1 MFENNKLSLQKVLQK
16 LICTGSQ
23 APVPTVEEGEVQEVD
38 DTKFSSTSSQAPVPA
53 VEGCEVLEV
62 KDTQFSSFSTCS
74 QAPVPVAGNNGVGK
88 SLFRVGAPGA
98 CSVDR

>member
-1 MFENNKLSLQKVLQK
+1 MPKTH
-16 LICTGSQ
+16 CR
-23 APVPTVEEGEVQEVD
+23 PVEGGEVQEVED
-38 DTKFSSTSSQAPVPA
+38 MKFSFSSTSSQQAPVPA
-53 VEGCEVLEV
+53 VEGGEVQEV
-62 KDTQFSSFSTCS
+62 DGTKFSSSSTCS